1 MAFDDFY
8 DSDDFQRNMR
18 KTPFLKLLPHWFS
31 ENDELVNAI
40 GDEVERIKAQAIFA
54 LLNAGI
60 KPPVM
65 IWQESLVNE
74 QYTANFHLTKL
85 PSTMNIQ
92 APLYKTW
99 GRITLTNNTVDDID
113 GLEITFDG
121 KNGYMINQLIS
132 QNDKLIIDLT
142 NQKVT
147 LNNHTIKVQK
157 LGDGMPYFITSQNK
171 EQYDVKTPLHN
182 EVVRI
187 KVNTDTNL
195 EDTTITKTINVT
207 ENLDDWTNN
216 ENAYLYNPK
225 GADPWIALQNDANL
239 GYELNFDEIDEI
251 TFWYKGT
258 IPGGKL
264 ECYCGEDKLIF
275 SKDVTTTWTNYSID
289 TSELQSN
296 RLLLFKTHDTK
307 DDVYINEIKYK
318 TTSSY
323 NITCDIDVDV

>member
-99 GRITLTNNTVDDID
+99 GRIILTNNTVDDID
-113 GLEITFDG
+113 GLD
-121 KNGYMINQLIS
+121 
-132 QNDKLIIDLT
+132 
-142 NQKVT
+142 
-147 LNNHTIKVQK
+147 
-157 LGDGMPYFITSQNK
+157 
-171 EQYDVKTPLHN
+171 
-182 EVVRI
+182 
-187 KVNTDTNL
+187 
-195 EDTTITKTINVT
+195 KTIN
-207 ENLDDWTNN
+207 
-216 ENAYLYNPK
+216 
-225 GADPWIALQNDANL
+225 
-239 GYELNFDEIDEI
+239 
-251 TFWYKGT
+251 
-258 IPGGKL
+258 
-264 ECYCGEDKLIF
+264 
-275 SKDVTTTWTNYSID
+275 
-289 TSELQSN
+289 
-296 RLLLFKTHDTK
+296 
-307 DDVYINEIKYK
+307 
-318 TTSSY
+318 
-323 NITCDIDVDV
+323 